1 MFRAFCG
8 NSPRI
13 LGWIGIQQQLKRY
26 RLSSV
31 EVRIQKL
38 ETSKS
43 LPFIISLI
51 SILVDLG
58 ILGDFEFDLG
68 SSNLFH
74 FHVYL
79 YHYCYSC
86 SPSLR

>member
-1 MFRAFCG
+1 MDWDPTTTEKISSIFSGSQNPKVG
-8 NSPRI
+8 N
-13 LGWIGIQQQLKRY
+13 QQ
-26 RLSSV
+26 
-31 EVRIQKL
+31 I
-38 ETSKS
+38 TSFNYF
-43 LPFIISLI
+43 LLLISLI
-51 SILVDLG
+51 SRLVDLG

-74 FHVYL
+74 FHVYV

>member
-1 MFRAFCG
+1 MMF
-8 NSPRI
+8 P
-13 LGWIGIQQQLKRY
+13 
-26 RLSSV
+26 
-31 EVRIQKL
+31 
-38 ETSKS
+38 SKVWLFKHDKKS
-43 LPFIISLI
+43 GMEGV
-51 SILVDLG
+51 VDLG